1 MKQTNLILKSLLVII
16 ITVFLCMNV
25 YAYIYGNGAGG
36 GYGGPGES
44 SGGSSI
50 CSQNNDI
57 EYLIIL
63 GAGHYLDAKTDIQ
76 QLLKAVEWQDIRVI
90 NYTDMQSLVDS
101 ALVHMKYAAYTY
113 DILIRTA
120 EATPYNEAVQAL
132 LKGFNYEV
140 YMLENGLNQD
150 LFYTVRSYL
159 QAGDITGI
167 FKRTRYD
174 YSRII
179 RLLESVKKDLY
190 YNKMPGLSIF
200 RQLNETLDNT
210 STIGSYVARIFA
222 AIQYKTKP

>member
-1 MKQTNLILKSLLVII
+1 MKQTKLILKSLLVTV
-16 ITVFLCMNV
+16 ITTFLCMNV
-25 YAYIYGNGAGG
+25 YSYICNNGAGF
-36 GYGGPGES
+36 GYGSNGES

-50 CSQNNDI
+50 CSQNNEI
-57 EYLIIL
+57 EYFIML

-76 QLLKAVEWQDIRVI
+76 QLLKAVEWQDIQVI
-90 NYTDMQSLVDS
+90 NYTDMQSLVKS

-179 RLLESVKKDLY
+179 QLLEALKKDLY
-190 YNKMPGLSIF
+190 YNKMPGMSIF

-210 STIGSYVARIFA
+210 STIGSYVARVFKEIK
-222 AIQYKTKP
+222 Y